1 MVPVTRCV
9 QLEEIGVSDPDNF
22 DPRSLTFSQAY
33 GYEPLPAP
41 LALEEISDDA
51 RLQIYNLLYTE
62 STRRATFVEVN
73 DPWRAIF
80 RTLHQDFLKEPLDSF
95 SYRTKQI
102 LRTYRRLILLDLPF
116 NRLFDLLLMI
126 LQHQNCP
133 PIFAVQVVMIF
144 ERCQLAYRIDL
155 SNPPI
160 IFPAATPQEGEAIS
174 DALTT
179 LREAGLI
186 GTEAH
191 LRRSIERLNNGDW
204 PGSIGE
210 SVHAVES
217 VARYL
222 DPNSS
227 NSLSA
232 ALNSLERHR
241 PLHSALKQ
249 GFKNI
254 YGYTSDEEGIR
265 HALINSSESPAGQ
278 DEAIFM
284 LGACA
289 SFASYLWRV
298 GQAANK
304 QIS

>member
-9 QLEEIGVSDPDNF
+9 QLEEIGVNDNQNI
-22 DPRSLTFSQAY
+22 DPRNLTFSQVN

-41 LALEEISDDA
+41 LALEVISYEA
-51 RLQIYNLLYTE
+51 RLEIYNLLYSQTM
-62 STRRATFVEVN
+62 RRTTGRHISGG
-73 DPWRAIF
+73 WIGIYRA
-80 RTLHQDFLKEPLDSF
+80 LHQSFLKQPLDTFTTLSA
-95 SYRTKQI
+95 RI
-102 LRTYRRLILLDLPF
+102 LDLYKRLILEHLPF
-116 NRLFDLLLMI
+116 NRLFDLLLII
-126 LQHQNCP
+126 LRHPNCP
-133 PIFAVQVVMIF
+133 PDFAVQVVAIF

-174 DALTT
+174 AALAA
-179 LREAGLI
+179 LREAGHS
-186 GTEAH
+186 GTVTH
-191 LRRSIERLNNGDW
+191 LRKAMERLNNGDW
-204 PGSIGE
+204 SGSIGE

-217 VARYL
+217 VARFL
-222 DPNSS
+222 DPIHS
-227 NSLSA
+227 NSLGA
-232 ALNSLERHR
+232 ALDSLERHR

-265 HALINSSESPAGQ
+265 HALINNPESPAGR
-278 DEAIFM
+278 DEAVFM

-298 GQAANK
+298 GQPANK
-304 QIS
+304 